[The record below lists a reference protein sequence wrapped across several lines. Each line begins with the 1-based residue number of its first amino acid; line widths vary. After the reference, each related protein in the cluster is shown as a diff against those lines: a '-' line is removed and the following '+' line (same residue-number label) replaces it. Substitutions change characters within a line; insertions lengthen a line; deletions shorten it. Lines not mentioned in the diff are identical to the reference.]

1 MESVA
6 AKGCSRGWAFLIFLL
21 LFSLFLSHAGAEM
34 FKVHQTL
41 TLTIPEDG
49 TPQTVTAQANDAIV
63 ISLPEDKNFIE
74 GLEILFKVPSEVVQ
88 WMDSVSWAFYNGVK
102 PEPTENRTD
111 YRGKRTTVGTFGDLL
126 SLSIKVPLSKENSI
140 KQDAY
145 SVYIDDIP
153 DFKNGKVFVRLQLA
167 SKTAPASLAQ
177 SSFEITAKPIY
188 IKRGRLAIKLLPPDG
203 EQLKDTDIYIDGQE
217 TQIDK
222 EGILISPGI
231 HDISVVSGSYR
242 NEVRTVTVTQ
252 AKVASLE
259 IQLRDITPTARLA
272 LPVGT
277 QAYCDGTRVEDTKK
291 PLKLEQGRHSFRFVL
306 GGYEISKQVDMVN
319 GHTYT
324 VALNI
329 DASVSEED

>member
-1 MESVA
+1 
-6 AKGCSRGWAFLIFLL
+6 
-21 LFSLFLSHAGAEM
+21 M
-34 FKVHQTL
+34 FKVRQTFML
-41 TLTIPEDG
+41 AIPEDG
-49 TPQTVTAQANDAIV
+49 TPQTVVARADDAIV

-74 GLEILFKVPSEVVQ
+74 GVEILFKVPAEVAQ

-126 SLSIKVPLSKENSI
+126 SLNIKVPLSKSNNI

-153 DFKNGKVFVRLQLA
+153 DFKNGKVFIRLQMS

-177 SSFEITAKPIY
+177 SEFEITAKPIY
-188 IKRGRLAIKLLPPDG
+188 VNRGRLFIKLLPPEG
-203 EQLKDTDIYIDGQE
+203 EQLKDTDIFIDGQE
-217 TQIDK
+217 VKLD
-222 EGILISPGI
+222 EGGGILVSPGI

-242 NEVRTVTVTQ
+242 NEVRTVTVPQ
-252 AKVASLE
+252 AKIENLE
-259 IQLRDITPTARLA
+259 IKLRDITPTVRLA

-277 QAYCDGTRVEDTKK
+277 QAYCDGGRVEDTKK
-291 PLKLEQGRHSFRFVL
+291 TLKLEQGRHSFRFVL

-319 GHTYT
+319 GHNYT
-324 VALNI
+324 VSLNI
-329 DASVSEED
+329 DASVSEEE

>member
-1 MESVA
+1 MGSETGRAGRKARLFVV
-6 AKGCSRGWAFLIFLL
+6 FLL
-21 LFSLFLSHAGAEM
+21 SFSLIVSRAGAEM
-34 FKVHQTL
+34 FKVRQTFM
-41 TLTIPEDG
+41 LTIPEEG
-49 TPQTVTAQANDAIV
+49 TPQTVMAKAEDAIV
-63 ISLPEDKNFIE
+63 ITLPEDKNFIE
-74 GLEILFKVPSEVVQ
+74 GVEILFKVPAEVAQ

-126 SLSIKVPLSKENSI
+126 SLSIKVPLSKSNSI

-153 DFKNGKVFVRLQLA
+153 DFKNGKVLVRLQMA

-177 SSFEITAKPIY
+177 AEFEITAKPIY
-188 IKRGRLAIKLLPPDG
+188 INKGRLSINLLPPDG

-217 TQIDK
+217 TK
-222 EGILISPGI
+222 LEAGGMLISPGI

-242 NEVRTVTVTQ
+242 NEVRTVTVPQ
-252 AKVASLE
+252 AKVVNLE
-259 IQLRDITPTARLA
+259 IKLRDITPTVRLA

-277 QAYCDGTRVEDTKK
+277 QAYCDGSRVEDTKK
-291 PLKLEQGRHSFRFVL
+291 ALKLEQGRHNFRFVL

-319 GHTYT
+319 GHNYT

-329 DASVSEED
+329 DASVSEEE